1 VDEFLS
7 QYNKE
12 MLEKL
17 EEKDP
22 LKLFSV
28 LVAAQ
33 RGTASKAGRM

>member
-1 VDEFLS
+1 VDEFLN

-22 LKLFSV
+22 LKLFSA
-28 LVAAQ
+28 LVAV
-33 RGTASKAGRM
+33 